1 MRFVSSYYI
10 IIGTVSYASE
20 VRELLNSELNFLSG
34 ERLAFEFDEQQEPP
48 WSFFI
53 LRAQRGNRQGERKFA
68 LRFAVAKVISDLFV
82 NNIESAY
89 VREYITRSY
98 NYLSPHDREEVVNRS
113 LETVQKLR
121 MVRRNRIL
129 QSLYDYLGD
138 HQTLVVEGYGRF
150 RLKEYWGQLQR
161 MVKRTVQEF
170 MAAKDYLEFVRL
182 LRCFIDLQEPK
193 INEVHVFITTEGTF
207 YLCDET
213 GNVIRREHLRTPSFT
228 VIDGEF
234 NYKDY
239 LLSML
244 ITLSPKNIIFHVSD
258 KIWNCN
264 PIQTIQQV
272 FCNRIARCP
281 GCEKCRHLYLHK
293 N

>member
-1 MRFVSSYYI
+1 MTSYI
-10 IIGTVSYASE
+10 IIGTLSYANE
-20 VRELLNSELNFLSG
+20 VRERLNSELNFLSG
-34 ERLAFEFDEQQEPP
+34 ERFAFECDEQKDPP

-53 LRAQRGNRQGERKFA
+53 LRAQRGNKQGERKFA
-68 LRFAVAKVISDLFV
+68 IRFAVAKAISDLFV
-82 NNIESAY
+82 NYMESAY
-89 VREYITRSY
+89 VREYINRSY
-98 NYLSPHDREEVVNRS
+98 NYLSPHDREEVVNRA
-113 LETVQKLR
+113 LETMQKLR

-129 QSLYDYLGD
+129 QNLYDYLGD
-138 HQTLVVEGYGRF
+138 HQTLMVEGYARF

-170 MAAKDYLEFVRL
+170 VAAKDYLEFVRL

-207 YLCDET
+207 YLCDER

-281 GCEKCRHLYLHK
+281 GCEKCRHLYMH
-293 N
+293 NN

>member
-1 MRFVSSYYI
+1 MKSVTSYI
-10 IIGTVSYASE
+10 IIGTISYANE
-20 VRELLNSELNFLSG
+20 VRERLNSELNLLSG
-34 ERLAFEFDEQQEPP
+34 ERLAFECDEQKDPP

-53 LRAQRGNRQGERKFA
+53 LCAQRGNKQGERKFA
-68 LRFAVAKVISDLFV
+68 IRFAVAKAISDLFV
-82 NNIESAY
+82 NYMESAY
-89 VREYITRSY
+89 VREYINKSY
-98 NYLSPHDREEVVNRS
+98 NYLSPHDREEIVSRA
-113 LETVQKLR
+113 LETMQKLR

-129 QSLYDYLGD
+129 QNLYDYLGD
-138 HQTLVVEGYGRF
+138 HQTLMVEGYARF

-170 MAAKDYLEFVRL
+170 VAAKDYLEFVRL

-207 YLCDET
+207 YLCDEV

-264 PIQTIQQV
+264 PIKTIQQV
-272 FCNRIARCP
+272 FCNRVARCP
-281 GCEKCRHLYLHK
+281 GCEKCRHLYMHK

>member
-1 MRFVSSYYI
+1 VKSVTSYI
-10 IIGTVSYASE
+10 IIGTISYANE
-20 VRELLNSELNFLSG
+20 VRERLNSELNFLSG
-34 ERLAFEFDEQQEPP
+34 ERLTFECDEQKDPP
-48 WSFFI
+48 WSFFV
-53 LRAQRGNRQGERKFA
+53 LRSQRCNKQGERKFA
-68 LRFAVAKVISDLFV
+68 IRFAVAKAISDLFV
-82 NNIESAY
+82 NYMESAY
-89 VREYITRSY
+89 VREYINKSY
-98 NYLSPHDREEVVNRS
+98 NYLSPHDREEVASRA
-113 LETVQKLR
+113 LETMEKLR

-129 QSLYDYLGD
+129 QNLYDYLGD
-138 HQTLVVEGYGRF
+138 HQTLMVEGYARF

-161 MVKRTVQEF
+161 MVKRTGQEF

-182 LRCFIDLQEPK
+182 LRCFIDMQEPK

-207 YLCDET
+207 YLCDEM

-244 ITLSPKNIIFHVSD
+244 ITLSPKIIIFHVSD
-258 KIWNCN
+258 KIWNCD

-272 FCNRIARCP
+272 FGNRIIRCP
-281 GCEKCRHLYLHK
+281 GCEKCRHLYVHK